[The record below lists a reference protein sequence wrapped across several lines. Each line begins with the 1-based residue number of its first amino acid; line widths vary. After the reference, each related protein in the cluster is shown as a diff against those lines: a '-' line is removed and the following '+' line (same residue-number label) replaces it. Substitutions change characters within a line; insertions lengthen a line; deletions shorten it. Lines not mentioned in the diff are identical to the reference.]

1 MWEDA
6 CTSPVSDG
14 EGPLKAHSFGR
25 HAAEKPL
32 PPHELRAWGDELL
45 PLERAAA
52 EGAGFH
58 MERVSM
64 AYAINPAR

>member
-1 MWEDA
+1 M
-6 CTSPVSDG
+6 PVVALFRWQRIP
-14 EGPLKAHSFGR
+14 EGPQLLSR
-25 HAAEKPL
+25 HTAEKPV
-32 PPHELRAWGDELL
+32 PPHELRAWRDELL

-58 MERVSM
+58 MERVSV